1 MVESLWWADGF
12 VGHFPPHVDDEVGEG
27 WLVVASQAAWDA
39 IKSQL
44 DPLKRRVH
52 IERSFYN
59 EGKRL
64 QRNMHSEQIV
74 DR

>member
-1 MVESLWWADGF
+1 MVESIWWADGF
-12 VGHFPPHVDDEVGEG
+12 TGHFPSHFDDEVGEG

-44 DPLKRRVH
+44 GPLKRRVH
-52 IERSFYN
+52 IERSFHN
-59 EGKRL
+59 ERKRL